1 MHPSSAAIS
10 HFSPDTP
17 MAMQQLSHPTGSLNI
32 RSKLPC
38 YRRRFSSKVLFNVPS
53 TSFITNSYQPEYPA
67 SLSPPANQSVAAI
80 VFGDAPHSRLYP
92 LTKRRSDGAIP
103 IAGNYRLI
111 DGVVS
116 NCINSNITKIYALTQ
131 KNSTSLNSHIIR
143 AYSGACLANNGFVEM
158 IAAYQSVDDKGWF
171 QGTAD
176 AVRRCLGVLE
186 EYPVAEF
193 LVLPGHHL
201 YKMDYQKLIEAHR
214 ENNADITLAV
224 SSSMRYKDSSYVN
237 VRVGRENQVVEFRKC
252 QGKTPIQSKDE
263 KSIMVNDDAHDNFQ
277 SMGIYVINRVAM
289 IKLLRQYFPKAN
301 HFRSDVI
308 PGAISL
314 GMKVQAYKFDGY
326 WEDMRSIESYY
337 HANMESTKTTNMAYN
352 SFYDRDFPLY
362 TLPRYLPPTIVTD
375 AAIRNSII
383 GDGCILSN
391 CSIKNSILGLRT
403 RVGDKAIIE
412 DSVVMGSDIYQSLI
426 DDSKGTAVTIPI
438 GIGEGSHI
446 RKAIVDKNSRIGKNV
461 MIVNKD
467 NVQEGGNEANG
478 YIITAGIVVILKG
491 AVIEDGNVL

>member
-1 MHPSSAAIS
+1 MVVL
-10 HFSPDTP
+10 
-17 MAMQQLSHPTGSLNI
+17 QLSHPSCSLNF
-32 RSKLPC
+32 RSKLTC
-38 YRRRFSSKVLFNVPS
+38 SRRRFFLKFQSNFPP
-53 TSFITNSYQPEYPA
+53 TSLITNSHQPDYPT

-116 NCINSNITKIYALTQ
+116 NCINSDITKIYALTQ
-131 KNSTSLNSHIIR
+131 NNSTSLNSHISR
-143 AYSGACLANNGFVEM
+143 AYSGACLANDGFVEM

-176 AVRRCLGVLE
+176 AVRRCLWVLE
-186 EYPVAEF
+186 EYPVVEF

-224 SSSMRYKDSSYVN
+224 SGSMRYKDPCYLN
-237 VRVGRENQVVEFRKC
+237 VRVGRENQVVEFREC
-252 QGKTPIQSKDE
+252 QGKTDIQSKDE
-263 KSIMVNDDAHDNFQ
+263 KSMMVNDNFP
-277 SMGIYVINRVAM
+277 SMGIYVINRVLM

-301 HFRSDVI
+301 HLRSDVI
-308 PGAISL
+308 PGALSL

-326 WEDMRSIESYY
+326 WEDMRSIESFY
-337 HANMESTKTTNMAYN
+337 HANMESTRTTNMAYK
-352 SFYDRDFPLY
+352 DFPLY

-375 AAIRNSII
+375 AAIKNSII
-383 GDGCILSN
+383 GDGCILSVISSKNVIHQILIFYNQN

-403 RVGDKAIIE
+403 RVGDRAIIE
-412 DSVVMGSDIYQSLI
+412 DSVIMGSDIYQSSI
-426 DDSKGTAVTIPI
+426 ADSKATGLTIPI

-467 NVQEGGNEANG
+467 NVEEGGNEVNG

-491 AVIEDGNVL
+491 AVIEDGTIL